1 MYFEKHKAIFAKHKE
16 LKRHVINQQHL
27 SFPERPVPA
36 MGQQGQTGPGGRA
49 ASLSKVK
56 QDHAAH
62 GVPGPLRFAYRQL
75 PALLPS
81 EAALQSGRAVV
92 LGPLSLLT
100 GAPPALLPSEAA
112 LQSGRAVAGTTHS
125 STGHYRRSSAPE
137 LTPPQQVKVLP
148 KVT

>member
-16 LKRHVINQQHL
+16 LKSHVINQQHL

-36 MGQQGQTGPGGRA
+36 MGQQDQMGPSGQA

-56 QDHAAH
+56 QDQAAH
-62 GVPGPLRFAYRQL
+62 GVLGRFALLTGAL

-81 EAALQSGRAVV
+81 EGCTPVRKSSSRHH
-92 LGPLSLLT
+92 
-100 GAPPALLPSEAA
+100 
-112 LQSGRAVAGTTHS
+112 THS
-125 STGHYRRSSAPE
+125 STGRYRRSSAPE

>member
-36 MGQQGQTGPGGRA
+36 MGQQGQTGPGSRA

-75 PALLPS
+75 
-81 EAALQSGRAVV
+81 
-92 LGPLSLLT
+92 
-100 GAPPALLPSEAA
+100 PALLPSEAA